1 MKLVHPE
8 FNYQIEFKENIVN
21 LMVIEDKKVFRE
33 YIGELYSQCMDLND
47 SGRFVLSNEEKEIKL
62 SKKVEIILDFYS
74 LDINN
79 KKIIT
84 KVYNKL
90 KEISTEEDMYVET
103 GKINSEIVR
112 YVDKIVDISD
122 YPLEFSIDMDI
133 VDLLKMANVKFLKD
147 YTSELDKICDY
158 ISVVNEITGKDIFIF
173 VNFRDFFE
181 LEELEEFYKFAAYK
195 KIFLLMIENE
205 VNDVCKEFEKIF
217 VLDEDLCEIY

>member
-8 FNYQIEFKENIVN
+8 FNYQIEFKENIVD
-21 LMVIEDKKVFRE
+21 LIVIEDKKVFRE

-122 YPLEFSIDMDI
+122 YPLEFSIDIDI
-133 VDLLKMANVKFLKD
+133 VDLFKMANVKFLKD
-147 YTSELDKICDY
+147 YTSELDRICDY

-181 LEELEEFYKFAAYK
+181 LEELEEFYKFVAYK
-195 KIFLLMIENE
+195 KIFLVMIENE
-205 VNDVCKEFEKIF
+205 VNNVCNEFEKVF
-217 VLDEDLCEIY
+217 VLDKDLCEIY

>member
-8 FNYQIEFKENIVN
+8 FNYQIEFKENIVD
-21 LMVIEDKKVFRE
+21 LIVIEDKKVFRE

-122 YPLEFSIDMDI
+122 YPLEFSIDIDI
-133 VDLLKMANVKFLKD
+133 VDLFKMANVKFLKD
-147 YTSELDKICDY
+147 YTSELDRICDY

-195 KIFLLMIENE
+195 KIFLIMLENE
-205 VNDVCKEFEKIF
+205 VNNVCNEFEKVF
-217 VLDEDLCEIY
+217 VLDKDLCEIY

>member
-8 FNYQIEFKENIVN
+8 FNYQIEFKENIVD
-21 LMVIEDKKVFRE
+21 LIVIEDKKVFRE

-133 VDLLKMANVKFLKD
+133 VDLFKMTNVKFLKD
-147 YTSELDKICDY
+147 YTSELDRICDY

-173 VNFRDFFE
+173 VNFRDFFK
-181 LEELEEFYKFAAYK
+181 LEELEEFYKFVAYK
-195 KIFLLMIENE
+195 KIFLIMIENE
-205 VNDVCKEFEKIF
+205 VNDVCNEFEKVF
-217 VLDEDLCEIY
+217 VLDKDLCEIY

>member
-8 FNYQIEFKENIVN
+8 FNYQIELKENIVD
-21 LMVIEDKKVFRE
+21 LIVIEDKKVFRE
-33 YIGELYSQCMDLND
+33 YIGELYSQCMELND

-122 YPLEFSIDMDI
+122 YPLEFSIDIDI
-133 VDLLKMANVKFLKD
+133 VDLFKMANVKFLKD
-147 YTSELDKICDY
+147 YTSELDRICDY

-195 KIFLLMIENE
+195 KIFLIMLENE
-205 VNDVCKEFEKIF
+205 VNNVCNEFEKVF
-217 VLDEDLCEIY
+217 VLDKDLCEIY

>member
-122 YPLEFSIDMDI
+122 YPLEFSIDIDI
-133 VDLLKMANVKFLKD
+133 VDLFKMANVKFLKD
-147 YTSELDKICDY
+147 YTSELDRICDY

-181 LEELEEFYKFAAYK
+181 LDELEEFYKFITYK
-195 KIFLLMIENE
+195 KIFLIMIENE
-205 VNDVCKEFEKIF
+205 INDVCNEFEKVF
-217 VLDEDLCEIY
+217 VLDKDLCEIY

>member
-1 MKLVHPE
+1 
-8 FNYQIEFKENIVN
+8 
-21 LMVIEDKKVFRE
+21 
-33 YIGELYSQCMDLND
+33 MDLND

-122 YPLEFSIDMDI
+122 YPLEFSIDIDI
-133 VDLLKMANVKFLKD
+133 VDLFKMANVKFLKD
-147 YTSELDKICDY
+147 YTSELDRICDY

-173 VNFRDFFE
+173 VNFRDFFK
-181 LEELEEFYKFAAYK
+181 LEELEEFYKFVAYK
-195 KIFLLMIENE
+195 KIFLIMIENE
-205 VNDVCKEFEKIF
+205 VNDVCNEFEKVF
-217 VLDEDLCEIY
+217 VLDKDLCEIY

>member
-122 YPLEFSIDMDI
+122 YPLEFSIDIDI
-133 VDLLKMANVKFLKD
+133 VDLFKMANVKFLKD
-147 YTSELDKICDY
+147 YTSELDRICDY

-195 KIFLLMIENE
+195 KIFLIVIENE
-205 VNDVCKEFEKIF
+205 VNNVCNEFEKVF
-217 VLDEDLCEIY
+217 VLDKDLCEIY

>member
-8 FNYQIEFKENIVN
+8 FNYQIEFKENIVD
-21 LMVIEDKKVFRE
+21 LIVIEDKKVFRE
-33 YIGELYSQCMDLND
+33 YIGELYSQCMELND
-47 SGRFVLSNEEKEIKL
+47 SGKFVLSNEEKEIKL

-84 KVYNKL
+84 EVYNKL
-90 KEISTEEDMYVET
+90 KEMSTEEDMYVET

-122 YPLEFSIDMDI
+122 YPLEFSIDIDI
-133 VDLLKMANVKFLKD
+133 VDLFKMANVKFLKD
-147 YTSELDKICDY
+147 YTSELDRICDY

-195 KIFLLMIENE
+195 KIFLIMLENE
-205 VNDVCKEFEKIF
+205 VNNVCNEFEKVF
-217 VLDEDLCEIY
+217 VLDKDLCEIY

>member
-8 FNYQIEFKENIVN
+8 FNYQIEFKENIVD
-21 LMVIEDKKVFRE
+21 LIVIEDKKVFRE
-33 YIGELYSQCMDLND
+33 YIGELYSQCMELND
-47 SGRFVLSNEEKEIKL
+47 SGKFVLSNEEKEIKL

-122 YPLEFSIDMDI
+122 YPLEFSIDIDI
-133 VDLLKMANVKFLKD
+133 VDLFKMANVKFLKD
-147 YTSELDKICDY
+147 YTSELDRICDY

-195 KIFLLMIENE
+195 KIFLIMLENE
-205 VNDVCKEFEKIF
+205 VNNVCNEFEKVF
-217 VLDEDLCEIY
+217 VLDKDLCEIY

>member
-8 FNYQIEFKENIVN
+8 FNYQIEFRENIVN
-21 LMVIEDKKVFRE
+21 LIVIEDKKVFRE
-33 YIGELYSQCMDLND
+33 YVGELYSQCMELND

-122 YPLEFSIDMDI
+122 YPLEFSIDIDI
-133 VDLLKMANVKFLKD
+133 VDLFKMASVKFLKD
-147 YTSELDKICDY
+147 YTSELDRICDY
-158 ISVVNEITGKDIFIF
+158 INVVNEITGKDIFIF

-181 LEELEEFYKFAAYK
+181 LDELEEFYKFITYK
-195 KIFLLMIENE
+195 KIFLIMIENE
-205 VNDVCKEFEKIF
+205 INDVCNEFEKVF

>member
-8 FNYQIEFKENIVN
+8 FNYQIEFKENIVD
-21 LMVIEDKKVFRE
+21 LIVIEDKKVFRE

>member
-8 FNYQIEFKENIVN
+8 FNYKIEFKENIVN
-21 LMVIEDKKVFRE
+21 LIVIEDKKFFRE
-33 YIGELYSQCMDLND
+33 YIGELYSQCTELND

-62 SKKVEIILDFYS
+62 SKKAEIILDFYS

-103 GKINSEIVR
+103 GKINSEIIR

-122 YPLEFSIDMDI
+122 YPLEFSIDIDV
-133 VDLLKMANVKFLKD
+133 VDLLKITNVKFLKD
-147 YTSELDKICDY
+147 YTNELDKICDY
-158 ISVVNEITGKDIFIF
+158 ISLINEITGKDIFIL
-173 VNFRDFFE
+173 VNFRDFFNLDE
-181 LEELEEFYKFAAYK
+181 LKEFYKFISYK
-195 KIFLLMIENE
+195 KIFLIMIENR
-205 VNDVCKEFEKIF
+205 VNDVCNEFENLFI
-217 VLDEDLCEIY
+217 LDEDLCEIY

>member
-8 FNYQIEFKENIVN
+8 FNYQIEFRENVVN
-21 LMVIEDKKVFRE
+21 LIVIEDKKVFRK
-33 YIGELYSQCMDLND
+33 YVGGLYSQCMELND
-47 SGRFVLSNEEKEIKL
+47 SGRFVLSNEEQEIKL
-62 SKKVEIILDFYS
+62 SKKAEIILDFYS

-122 YPLEFSIDMDI
+122 YPLEFSVDMDI
-133 VDLLKMANVKFLKD
+133 VDLFKMTNVKFLKD
-147 YTSELDKICDY
+147 YASELDRICDY

-173 VNFRDFFE
+173 VNFRDFFKLDE
-181 LEELEEFYKFAAYK
+181 LKEFYKFAAYK
-195 KIFLLMIENE
+195 KIFLIMIENT
-205 VNDVCKEFEKIF
+205 VIDICDEFEKVFI
-217 VLDEDLCEIY
+217 LDEDLCEIY

>member
-8 FNYQIEFKENIVN
+8 FNYQIEFRENIVN
-21 LMVIEDKKVFRE
+21 LIVIEDKKVFRE
-33 YIGELYSQCMDLND
+33 YIGELYSQCMELND

-103 GKINSEIVR
+103 GKINSEIIR

-122 YPLEFSIDMDI
+122 YPLEFSIDIDI
-133 VDLLKMANVKFLKD
+133 VDLFKMANVKFLKD
-147 YTSELDKICDY
+147 YTSELDRVCDY

-181 LEELEEFYKFAAYK
+181 LEELEEFYKFIAYK
-195 KIFLLMIENE
+195 KNFLVMIENE
-205 VNDVCKEFEKIF
+205 VNNVCNEFEKVF

>member
-8 FNYQIEFKENIVN
+8 FNYQIEFKENIVDLIVIEDKKVFREYIGELYSQCMDLN
-21 LMVIEDKKVFRE
+21 DSGRFVLSNEEKEIKLSKKVEIIIVIEDKKVFRE

-112 YVDKIVDISD
+112 YVDKIVDI
-122 YPLEFSIDMDI
+122 
-133 VDLLKMANVKFLKD
+133 
-147 YTSELDKICDY
+147 YTQNLIIKL
-158 ISVVNEITGKDIFIF
+158 N
-173 VNFRDFFE
+173 
-181 LEELEEFYKFAAYK
+181 LK
-195 KIFLLMIENE
+195 KI
-205 VNDVCKEFEKIF
+205 
-217 VLDEDLCEIY
+217 

>member
-8 FNYQIEFKENIVN
+8 FNYQIEFRENIVN
-21 LMVIEDKKVFRE
+21 LIVIEDKKVFRE
-33 YIGELYSQCMDLND
+33 YIGELYSQCMELND

-122 YPLEFSIDMDI
+122 YPLEFSIDIDI
-133 VDLLKMANVKFLKD
+133 VDLFKMANVKFLKD
-147 YTSELDKICDY
+147 YTSELDRICYY

-195 KIFLLMIENE
+195 KIFLIMLENE
-205 VNDVCKEFEKIF
+205 VNNVCNEFEKVF
-217 VLDEDLCEIY
+217 VLDKDLCEIY

>member
-8 FNYQIEFKENIVN
+8 FNYQIELKENIVD
-21 LMVIEDKKVFRE
+21 LIVIEDKKVFRE
-33 YIGELYSQCMDLND
+33 YIGELYSQCMELND
-47 SGRFVLSNEEKEIKL
+47 SGKFVLSNEEKEIKL

-122 YPLEFSIDMDI
+122 YPLEFSIDIDI
-133 VDLLKMANVKFLKD
+133 VDLFKMANVKFLKD
-147 YTSELDKICDY
+147 YTSELDRICDY

-195 KIFLLMIENE
+195 KIFLIMLENE
-205 VNDVCKEFEKIF
+205 ANNVCNEFEKVF
-217 VLDEDLCEIY
+217 VLDKDLCEIY

>member
-8 FNYQIEFKENIVN
+8 FNYQIEFRENVVN
-21 LMVIEDKKVFRE
+21 LIVIEDKKIFRE
-33 YIGELYSQCMDLND
+33 YVGELYSQCMELND
-47 SGRFVLSNEEKEIKL
+47 SGRFVLSSEEKEIKL
-62 SKKVEIILDFYS
+62 SKKAEIILDFYS

-133 VDLLKMANVKFLKD
+133 IDLFKMTNVKFLKD
-147 YTSELDKICDY
+147 YASELDRICDY

-173 VNFRDFFE
+173 VNFRDFFKLDE
-181 LEELEEFYKFAAYK
+181 LKGFYKFAAYK
-195 KIFLLMIENE
+195 KIFLIMIENTAI
-205 VNDVCKEFEKIF
+205 DICDEFEKVFI
-217 VLDEDLCEIY
+217 LDEDLCEIY

>member
-8 FNYQIEFKENIVN
+8 FNYQIEFRENIVN
-21 LMVIEDKKVFRE
+21 LIVIEDKKVFRE
-33 YIGELYSQCMDLND
+33 YVGELYSQCMELND

-122 YPLEFSIDMDI
+122 YPLEFSIDIDI
-133 VDLLKMANVKFLKD
+133 VDLFKMASVKFLKD
-147 YTSELDKICDY
+147 YTSELDRICDY
-158 ISVVNEITGKDIFIF
+158 INVVNEITGKDIFIF

-181 LEELEEFYKFAAYK
+181 LDELEEFYKFITYK
-195 KIFLLMIENE
+195 KIFLIMIENE
-205 VNDVCKEFEKIF
+205 INDVCNEFEKIF

>member
-8 FNYQIEFKENIVN
+8 FNYQIEFKENIVD
-21 LMVIEDKKVFRE
+21 LIVIEDKKVFRE

-122 YPLEFSIDMDI
+122 YPLEFSIDIDI
-133 VDLLKMANVKFLKD
+133 VDLFKMANVKFLKD
-147 YTSELDKICDY
+147 YTSELDRICDY

-181 LEELEEFYKFAAYK
+181 LEELEDFYKFVAYK
-195 KIFLLMIENE
+195 KIFLIMIENE
-205 VNDVCKEFEKIF
+205 VNDVCNEFEKVF
-217 VLDEDLCEIY
+217 VLDKDLCEIY

>member
-8 FNYQIEFKENIVN
+8 FNYQIEFKENIVD
-21 LMVIEDKKVFRE
+21 LIVIEDKKVFRE

-173 VNFRDFFE
+173 VNFRDFFK
-181 LEELEEFYKFAAYK
+181 LEELEEFYKFVAYK
-195 KIFLLMIENE
+195 KIFLIMIENE
-205 VNDVCKEFEKIF
+205 VNDVCNEFEKVF
-217 VLDEDLCEIY
+217 VLDKDLCEIY

>member
-8 FNYQIEFKENIVN
+8 LNYQIEFRENIVN
-21 LMVIEDKKVFRE
+21 LIVIEDKKVFRE
-33 YIGELYSQCMDLND
+33 YVGELYSQCMELND

-122 YPLEFSIDMDI
+122 YPLEFSIDIDI
-133 VDLLKMANVKFLKD
+133 VDLFKMANVKFLKD
-147 YTSELDKICDY
+147 YTSELDRICDY

-195 KIFLLMIENE
+195 KIFLIVIENE
-205 VNDVCKEFEKIF
+205 VNNVCNEFEKVF
-217 VLDEDLCEIY
+217 VLDKDLCEIY